1 MTARKTP
8 AIPSLRTNTNKSA
21 TETTHTVPNS
31 CVMSIHIVLPL
42 PLIALPTTMFADFAN
57 RLILIKIR
65 YIPHDAIILLSL
77 VKSDMICCGNARQ
90 TPSVMIPTTIH
101 KPYAQTHTPLYLLRS
116 LFPFASPVS
125 VIVPFPIA
133 PMMTTARTSTLNM
146 ME

>member
-90 TPSVMIPTTIH
+90 TPSVMIPSHTHRHIH
-101 KPYAQTHTPLYLLRS
+101 PCIYSDHCFLLPHRLASLYRFLS
-116 LFPFASPVS
+116 LQ
-125 VIVPFPIA
+125 
-133 PMMTTARTSTLNM
+133 
-146 ME
+146 